1 MQRYIAAL
9 STLML
14 FSLSTAV
21 PAQTARPTDDG
32 VVSMIEA
39 VQKDVKEFERKLD
52 KDVRK
57 GKVRGPTAEVD
68 VDSYLEDFNDN
79 IEKLGDRF
87 KKDYS
92 ASAEVLTVLN
102 QANGIQKFID
112 SQPPTLKGRS
122 EWDVAKASLNQLAQ
136 AYGTTFPPPANA
148 SARRINDAELEQA
161 AEIVAK
167 QAETFRKG
175 VKDAYSKEEKGALET
190 VQADADA
197 VSDAARKLASKIDDE
212 KPATGEAANLVRSV
226 AAVEKDVAG
235 RTLPATATAA
245 WTEISKAMNKINQ
258 SFGVADTAAKA
269 EPAPAPAAE
278 PAPAPAAESAPAPA
292 PEATSAAPSDAA
304 EPTAESA
311 PAEQQ

>member
-1 MQRYIAAL
+1 
-9 STLML
+9 
-14 FSLSTAV
+14 V
-21 PAQTARPTDDG
+21 PAQTARPSDDG
-32 VVSMIEA
+32 VVSMIET

-79 IEKLGDRF
+79 LEKLGDRF

-92 ASAEVLTVLN
+92 ASSEVLTVLN
-102 QANGIQKFID
+102 QANGIQRFID

-122 EWDVAKASLNQLAQ
+122 EWDVAKASLNQLAG
-136 AYGTTFPPPANA
+136 AYGTAFPLPANP

-161 AEIVAK
+161 AELVAK

-212 KPATGEAANLVRSV
+212 KPATGEAANLARSV

-235 RTLPATATAA
+235 RTLPAAATAA
-245 WTEISKAMNKINQ
+245 WAEISKAMNKINQ

-278 PAPAPAAESAPAPA
+278 SAPAPAAESAPAPA
-292 PEATSAAPSDAA
+292 PEATAAAPSDAA

-311 PAEQQ
+311 PTEQQ